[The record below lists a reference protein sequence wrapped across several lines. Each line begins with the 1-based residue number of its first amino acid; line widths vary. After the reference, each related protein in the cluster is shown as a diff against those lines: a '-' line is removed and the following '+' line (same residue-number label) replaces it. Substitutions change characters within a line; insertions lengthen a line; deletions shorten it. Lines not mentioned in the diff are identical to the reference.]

1 MKRDN
6 LALIW
11 MVCAAGLISIS
22 QTLIAATPVPDAA
35 RAFKY
40 LQDVCALGPRI
51 SGSQGMQKQQELIE
65 THFTNLG
72 AEVRYQEFDV
82 AHPQTG
88 APVRM
93 KNMIVSWH
101 PESKAR
107 TLICCHYDTRPFP
120 DRELLEVNRTRPFI
134 GANDG
139 GSGVAL
145 LMELGHHMQAISPK
159 LGVDFVFFDGEEL
172 VYSKG
177 DKYFWGSEYFAT
189 QYRDDPPAGYRYR
202 HGVLIDMVAD
212 RDLDIFMEKYSLRYA
227 PEVTRSLWEKARELG
242 VREFIHR
249 SKYEIRDDHLPLNQ
263 IAKIP
268 TCDIIDFDYPYW
280 HKRNDLP
287 AACSGQSMAKVGRV
301 LLAWLN
307 DQ

>member
-1 MKRDN
+1 MDR
-6 LALIW
+6 ALW
-11 MVCAAGLISIS
+11 GLLFLGLGCQAGV
-22 QTLIAATPVPDAA
+22 AETPVPDAN
-35 RAFKY
+35 RAYQY
-40 LQDVCALGPRI
+40 LKDVCKIGPRI
-51 SGSQGMQKQQELIE
+51 SGTVEMHQQQKFIAY
-65 THFTNLG
+65 HFTKLS

-82 AHPQTG
+82 EHPQTG

-101 PESKAR
+101 PDRKER
-107 TLICCHYDTRPFP
+107 ILVCCHYDTRPFP
-120 DRELLEVNRTRPFI
+120 DRETSAANRARPFI

-145 LMELGHHMQAISPK
+145 LMELGHHMKSINPT

-172 VYSKG
+172 VYSKD
-177 DKYFWGSEYFAT
+177 DKYFLGSEYFAT
-189 QYRDDPPAGYRYR
+189 QYRDNPPENFRYEK
-202 HGVLIDMVAD
+202 GILLDMVAD
-212 RDLDIFMEKYSLRYA
+212 RNLNIFIEKNSYKYA
-227 PEVTRSLWEKARELG
+227 PQVTRSIWETAKKLR
-242 VREFIHR
+242 VKEFINR
-249 SKYEIRDDHLPLNQ
+249 RKYEIRDDHLPLNQ

-301 LLAWLN
+301 VLAWLDAN
-307 DQ
+307 